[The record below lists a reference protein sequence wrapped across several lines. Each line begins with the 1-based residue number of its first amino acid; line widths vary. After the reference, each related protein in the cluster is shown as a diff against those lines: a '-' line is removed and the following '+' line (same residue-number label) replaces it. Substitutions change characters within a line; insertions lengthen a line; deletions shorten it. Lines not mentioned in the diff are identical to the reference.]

1 MDVNDTQIVSPSP
14 VAIISLGCFFPHAS
28 GLKSFW
34 HLLYHGKDA
43 ISDVPPTHWSP
54 EDYYTEDT
62 SKPDHVYC
70 RRGGFLSP
78 IPFDP
83 TMFGIPPSNLEA
95 TDSSQILAL
104 LAAKAAL
111 DQAGYGEDAD
121 FDRDRTAVILGV
133 TGTQELVIP
142 LSTRLSWPKWK
153 RALEACGVGPEKTQ
167 AVMAQLSSEFVGWQE
182 NSFPGLLGNVVAGR
196 ICNRL
201 DLGGTNCAVDA
212 ACASSMSAVS
222 LALMELYTGRSRMV
236 VTGGV
241 DTLNDIFMHMCFA
254 RTHILSPTGDA
265 RPFSAQADG
274 TVLGEGIGIL
284 VMKRLADAEADGD
297 NILAVLKGIGSSSD
311 GRSQSIY
318 APRAEGQLNA
328 LRRAYST
335 AAITPD
341 TIGLLEAHGTGT
353 RVGDKIE
360 IQALK
365 QLFGDADT
373 PRRCALGSVKSMIGH
388 TKAAAGAAGLIKT
401 VLALK
406 NKVLPPTLKAD
417 EPDPDLELGK
427 SPLYVNP
434 QARPWFRSD
443 NTPRRAGVSAFGFG
457 GSNYHVVLEEYGD
470 QRADVAWDGSIEI
483 VALSADTREALASD
497 FQSMRHTLSECPPDE
512 LPYLARQSRSSFGAA
527 AAFRLVMVF
536 TRTEDNQGPVWD
548 TDSVLAATAQALESN
563 PDETAWQTP
572 SSFFGS
578 GAQPGRVAFIFP
590 GQGSQYLHMGRDL
603 VTWFPEA
610 METLESAAQACAASQ
625 PLTDLIYPRFSETK
639 KSQQLEEA
647 LRHTA
652 VAQPA
657 IGGVSVAMEKILR
670 RFGLA
675 PDATCGHSY
684 GELTALYS
692 AGWIDEAT
700 LHQLSTLR
708 GRLMAEAGG
717 RPDEPNGAMLAVKA
731 PLDDLD
737 RLLEAEN
744 LDVVLANRNS
754 PNQGILSGDIAGIE
768 RAEAVCKAHKYR
780 TVRLPVSAAFHS
792 RLVESAREPFA
803 AALQSIAFQPGTTP
817 VYSNTTGE
825 PYPTDVDAIRTLL
838 GNHLRNPVNFV
849 GEIEALYNHDGRIF
863 IEVGPKTVLTGLV
876 RAILKGRSFHAL
888 AMDASNGKKF
898 AIADLAR
905 LLSQLAALGCPI
917 NWDEWESQEDPPP
930 KLKMRIPIAGA
941 NYRAPKPESKSRLTR
956 EKPSTAAGTIP
967 RSHSPAAV
975 ADRPETSL
983 VSSAPATSGEDNR
996 TEKPTAANPGSPK
1009 RYESPSV
1016 SDQNHPVLHAL
1027 KVVQQ
1032 GLESLQSLQ
1041 AQTVEAHQKFLDT
1054 QQQAGRTLQE
1064 MMESSRRFAETAL
1077 SGSFALPPESPA
1089 TMPAVAATAVTPEM
1103 PDAAAVSHPS
1113 PHREES
1119 IASSKALPHQ
1129 PPSPTEVESI
1139 PPQRPMA
1146 PVLDADPDAVSQ
1158 TLLEVVSEL
1167 TGYPADMLGMDMHIE
1182 SDLGIDSIKR
1192 VEILSQIEEKLDAL
1206 PPITPDIIAE
1216 FQTLGQVAA
1225 YLAGSPTA
1233 QAGMAA
1239 KNVTRPPEPSEK
1251 TGSHTDVVKSLLDVV
1266 SELTGYPVEMLN
1278 LDMDVESDLGI
1289 DSIKRVEI
1297 LSALEDRLA
1306 DFPAIAPD
1314 EMAELKT
1321 LGQIAARLGSSESRA
1336 LPPDGPPSESSPQPE
1351 SGDNPLETVQA
1362 ALLTVVSEL
1371 TGYPEDMLSGDMDI
1385 EADLG
1390 IDSIKRVEILSAME
1404 DRLPLLPAIAP
1415 DDMAGIKT
1423 LSQIA
1428 AILAGGNTTSDAVGS
1443 EAEPQAAPQTQA
1455 IPPSETAAPEA
1466 SLLRRE
1472 LKAVETPR
1480 ASAPVLAIPQSR
1492 KIFITTDKAGLS
1504 HALAD
1509 QLAAKG
1515 LHTVQISIDI
1525 LKHRDALPDA
1535 AGLIL
1540 LCDTEYP
1547 GDAAQDHL
1555 KHYIADAFELTRHLG
1570 NALQASAH
1578 EGGAIL
1584 ASISRMDGTFGV
1596 DGLNGRHPYPGG
1608 LAGLMKTAAIEWPEV
1623 TCRALDIDAGW
1634 QDNPAIARQIVAEL
1648 LQPVPHAP
1656 VEVGWQRDRRVTLA
1670 LHPAP
1675 IDDRTDPPL
1684 ELEDGDVVVLTGGAR
1699 GVTAAAAETLS
1710 RHRALNLVLLGRSPR
1725 PFDEPSWLQGLEAE
1739 ADIKKAIIANDFATA
1754 PPTPMAVEKAYRRY
1768 HSNREIS
1775 ANLARIKATGA
1786 EARYFSLDVRD
1797 ADKVRAVLN
1806 DVRLVHGPIK
1816 ALVHGAGILR
1826 DKRILDKTPE
1836 EFQQV
1841 FDTKVQGL
1849 ENLLAA
1855 TREDPLRYIILFS
1868 SVAARFGNIGQVDY
1882 AVANEVLNKVA
1893 VAEAAQRKNCTVR
1906 AINWGPWDGGMVD
1919 ASLKKSF
1926 QAKKIPLIPVEQGA
1940 AAFLKEMTAGSR
1952 EAVEVVIGSELPS
1965 SADTVSVRSAAPD
1978 VPGIPDE
1985 KPVRGLSTAYLSELS
2000 LERYPIL
2007 DHHRLD
2013 TKPVVPFALM
2023 AEWFGHG
2030 ALHNNPGLQ
2039 LAGFDD
2045 MRLLKGIVLEN
2056 RQRPIRVLAAPATSH
2071 PNGIAVK
2078 LELRDGLVDGAEV
2091 IHAKST
2097 AILAETLPAPPSF
2110 EIPANLINAGYRRD
2124 VAQIYADVLF
2134 HGQNLQGIRQIRTCT
2149 PEGMLADL
2157 DTAPAPSVWIQKP
2170 PRNHWIADPLVLD
2183 CAFQMA
2189 SLWCYEET
2197 GCVSLP
2203 SYSASYRQYCRRF
2216 PSHPIQ
2222 AVLSVQ
2228 DVSRHKF
2235 VGDVTF
2241 LDQTGSVLAQITGY
2255 EAVMEDRLIQ
2265 AFKPERYASGR

>member
-1 MDVNDTQIVSPSP
+1 MDVNDTQFISPSP
-14 VAIISLGCFFPHAS
+14 VAIISVGCFFPHAS
-28 GLKSFW
+28 GSKAFW

-62 SKPDHVYC
+62 DKLDHVYC

-111 DQAGYGEDAD
+111 DQAGYGDGAD

-153 RALEACGVGPEKTQ
+153 RALEACGVGPEKTD

-212 ACASSMSAVS
+212 ACASSMSAIS

-265 RPFSAQADG
+265 RPFSAKADG

-284 VMKRLADAEADGD
+284 IMKRLADAEADGD
-297 NILAVLKGIGSSSD
+297 KILAVLKGIGSSSD

-318 APRAEGQLNA
+318 APRAEGQLSA
-328 LRRAYST
+328 LRRAYSA

-341 TIGLLEAHGTGT
+341 TIGLIEAHGTGT

-360 IQALK
+360 VQALK
-365 QLFGDADT
+365 QLLEDTDT
-373 PRRCALGSVKSMIGH
+373 PRPCALGSVKSMIGH

-401 VLALK
+401 VLALQ

-417 EPDPDLELGK
+417 APDPDLGLGK
-427 SPLYVNP
+427 SPFYVNS
-434 QARPWFRSD
+434 QARPWFRSND
-443 NTPRRAGVSAFGFG
+443 TPRRAGVSAFGFG
-457 GSNYHVVLEEYGD
+457 GSNYHVVLEEYGA

-483 VALSADTREALASD
+483 VALSADTREALDSL
-497 FQSMRHTLSECPPDE
+497 FQSMRHKLSECPPDE
-512 LPYLARQSRSSFGAA
+512 LPYLARESRSTFEAEA
-527 AAFRLVMVF
+527 PYRLVMVF
-536 TRTEDNQGPVWD
+536 TRTEDTQGPVWD
-548 TDSVLAATAQALESN
+548 TDSVLEVTAQALESN
-563 PDETAWQTP
+563 SDETAWQTP
-572 SSFFGS
+572 SSFYGR
-578 GAQPGRVAFIFP
+578 GTRPGRVAFLFP

-610 METLESAAQACAASQ
+610 MEALESAAQAHVAEQ
-625 PLTDLIYPRFSETK
+625 PLTDRIYPLFSETHN
-639 KSQQLEEA
+639 SRQCEEA

-657 IGGVSVAMEKILR
+657 IGGISVAMEKILR

-692 AGWIDEAT
+692 AGWIDEDT
-700 LHQLSTLR
+700 LHQLSSLR

-717 RPDEPNGAMLAVKA
+717 RPGEPNGAMLAVKA

-754 PNQGILSGDIAGIE
+754 PRQGILSGDVESIE
-768 RAEAVCKAHKYR
+768 RAEAVCKTHKYR

-803 AALQSIAFQPGTTP
+803 AALQSIALHPGTTP

-849 GEIEALYNHDGRIF
+849 AEIETLYNHGGRIF

-876 RAILKGRSFHAL
+876 RTILKGRSCHAL
-888 AMDASNGKKF
+888 AMDASNGKNF

-917 NWDEWESQEDPPP
+917 RWDEWESQEDPPP

-941 NYRAPKPESKSRLTR
+941 NYRAPKPESKPRLTKAR
-956 EKPSTAAGTIP
+956 PSTATGNTRLAN
-967 RSHSPAAV
+967 SPAAV
-975 ADRPETSL
+975 SHRPETSM
-983 VSSAPATSGEDNR
+983 VSSLPTNLGEDNL
-996 TEKPTAANPGSPK
+996 TEKPTAATPGSPK
-1009 RYESPSV
+1009 QYESSSV
-1016 SDQNHPVLHAL
+1016 SDQNHPLLQAL

-1077 SGSFALPPESPA
+1077 GGSFAPAPEIPT
-1089 TMPAVAATAVTPEM
+1089 TMPAVAAAALTPER
-1103 PDAAAVSHPS
+1103 PDAAPVSHPS
-1113 PHREES
+1113 PNRNP
-1119 IASSKALPHQ
+1119 IAPSATLPHQ
-1129 PPSPTEVESI
+1129 PPSAPEAESF
-1139 PPQRPMA
+1139 PPQPSKT
-1146 PVLDADPDAVSQ
+1146 PVMDVDANRVAQ

-1192 VEILSQIEEKLDAL
+1192 VEILSQIEEKLEAL

-1225 YLAGSPTA
+1225 YLAGRPA
-1233 QAGMAA
+1233 DQAGMTEE
-1239 KNVTRPPEPSEK
+1239 NHTRPPEPSEK
-1251 TGSHTDVVKSLLDVV
+1251 TGLHTDIVNALLGVV
-1266 SELTGYPVEMLN
+1266 SELTGYPIEMLN
-1278 LDMDVESDLGI
+1278 LDMDVEGDLGI

-1306 DFPAIAPD
+1306 DFPSIAPD

-1321 LGQIAARLGSSESRA
+1321 LGQIAARLGTNASNA
-1336 LPPDGPPSESSPQPE
+1336 VPPAGSPIETPLQPK
-1351 SGDNPLETVQA
+1351 SAGNPRDAVQA

-1415 DDMAGIKT
+1415 DDMAGLKT
-1423 LSQIA
+1423 LAQIA
-1428 AILAGGNTTSDAVGS
+1428 AILAGGETASETIDPEPEQPVTTPPQAVPLSKS
-1443 EAEPQAAPQTQA
+1443 EAPAAGLQ
-1455 IPPSETAAPEA
+1455 
-1466 SLLRRE
+1466 RRE
-1472 LKAVETPR
+1472 LVAVETPR
-1480 ASAPVLAIPQSR
+1480 AAAPVLAIPPDR

-1547 GDAAQDHL
+1547 VDAAQDHP

-1570 NALQASAH
+1570 NALQASAR

-1584 ASISRMDGTFGV
+1584 TSISRMDGTFGV
-1596 DGLNGRHPYPGG
+1596 DGLNGQHPYPGG
-1608 LAGLMKTAAIEWPEV
+1608 LAGLVKTAAIEWPEV

-1634 QDNPAIARQIVAEL
+1634 QDNPAIARKIVAEL

-1656 VEVGWQRDRRVTLA
+1656 VEVGWQRDRRITLA

-1675 IDDRTDPPL
+1675 LDDRTEPSPG
-1684 ELEDGDVVVLTGGAR
+1684 LEDGDVVVLTGGAR
-1699 GVTAAAAETLS
+1699 GVTAAAAETLA
-1710 RHRALNLVLLGRSPR
+1710 RQRALNLVLLGRSSM
-1725 PFDEPSWLQGLEAE
+1725 PFDEPAWLQGLETE
-1739 ADIKKAIIANDFATA
+1739 ADIKKAIIANDFAA
-1754 PPTPMAVEKAYRRY
+1754 VPPTPQAVQKAYRRY
-1768 HSNREIS
+1768 RSNREIS
-1775 ANLARIKATGA
+1775 ANLARIRATGA

-1826 DKRILDKTPE
+1826 DKRILDKTSE

-1893 VAEAAQRKNCTVR
+1893 VAEAARRKDCTVR

-1940 AAFLKEMTAGSR
+1940 AAFLEEMTAGRR

-1965 SADTVSVRSAAPD
+1965 GAATVSNRFAPPEN
-1978 VPGIPDE
+1978 PGTPDD

-2045 MRLLKGIVLEN
+2045 MRLLKGIVLED
-2056 RQRPIRVLAAPATSH
+2056 RQRPIRVLAAPATSG
-2071 PNGIAVK
+2071 PKGIAVK

-2091 IHAKST
+2091 VHAKST
-2097 AILAETLPAPPSF
+2097 ANLAETLPTPPPF
-2110 EIPANLINAGYRRD
+2110 EIPVNLLNAGYRRD
-2124 VAQIYADVLF
+2124 VAQIYTDILF
-2134 HGQNLQGIRQIRTCT
+2134 HGQDLQGIRQILACT
-2149 PEGMLADL
+2149 PEGMLAEL
-2157 DTAPAPSVWIQKP
+2157 DTAPAPSAWIQKP

-2216 PSHPIQ
+2216 PSHPVQ

-2235 VGDVTF
+2235 VGNVTF
-2241 LDQTGSVLAQITGY
+2241 LDQNGSVLAQITGY